1 MVNMVITKGFKA
13 TCFAAAAFA
22 AFTTFQVNA
31 DIVIS
36 GTRIVYPQSS
46 KDVIVNLDN
55 RGNKPLLVQTWM
67 DDGRDGVNP
76 QELKLPFVITP
87 PVSRID
93 PQKGQSLR
101 ITYMGSAL
109 PQDRESLF
117 WFNVLEIPPKSKAK
131 EGESLNQLQLAFRTR
146 IKLFFR
152 PDGLKGTPGDAAAN
166 LKWSQKKEGN
176 TLSLFAQNDSP
187 YNVSVSNVKLKMGGK
202 EYTVDSKSVLP
213 FSGVSMSVKGLSNN
227 ISGTVIYNTI
237 NDNGGTDKREAKID

>member
-55 RGNKPLLVQTWM
+55 RGNKPLLVQTWL

>member
-1 MVNMVITKGFKA
+1 MVNPMWNKGFKA
-13 TCFAAAAFA
+13 TCFAAALFA
-22 AFTTFQVNA
+22 TFQASA

-55 RGNKPLLVQTWM
+55 RGNKPLLVQTWL
-67 DDGRDGVNP
+67 DDGRDGTNP

-93 PQKGQSLR
+93 PDKGQSVR
-101 ITYMGSAL
+101 ISYMGSTL

-117 WFNVLEIPPKSKAK
+117 WFNVLEIPPKAKAK

-166 LKWSQKKEGN
+166 LKWQQKKEGN

-187 YNVSVSNVKLKMGGK
+187 YNVSISGVEFTGGGK
-202 EYTVDSKSVLP
+202 KYSVDSKSILP
-213 FSGVSMSVKGLSNN
+213 YSGISMPVKGLTNSM
-227 ISGTVIYNTI
+227 SGTIIYHTI
-237 NDNGGTDKREAKID
+237 NDNGGTDKREAKIN